1 MLLLYSDLAGLL
13 QLAFQFRVLSQ
24 LRKCGLV
31 VLKLCK
37 PEANSPHVRCRP
49 SVIQNWLVV
58 WNRFRISSRICH
70 LQQLNYLRNDSQFL
84 WQWAPVLIK
93 GTTTWAP
100 SLHSFPVPLLSS
112 LCHSLHCDLSPA
124 VCAQP
129 YLPHSSHLHAQHHS
143 EPAQHDFRW
152 PEECTEP
159 QGQQHGGHR
168 AAALW
173 KKHHFFSIMTI
184 CSAADL

>member
-112 LCHSLHCDLSPA
+112 LCHSLPYFTVTCPPLFVPSLTFPTHHIYTLNITLNPLSMILDDQKNALSPRGSNMG
-124 VCAQP
+124 V
-129 YLPHSSHLHAQHHS
+129 
-143 EPAQHDFRW
+143 
-152 PEECTEP
+152 T
-159 QGQQHGGHR
+159 GQQHYG
-168 AAALW
+168 
-173 KKHHFFSIMTI
+173 KSTI
-184 CSAADL
+184 SSP